1 MTQHIEL
8 GKQGE
13 EYARQYLISN
23 GYRIIETNWRVGKL
37 EIDIIAQ
44 KYDFLSFIEVK
55 TRSTNHFGYPEEA
68 VTRAKMINLLKAAEK
83 YLEKNNLDIGFRFEV
98 IALTKTPDNTFELEH
113 LDEAFDSN
121 TVYGAAYVRW

>member
-13 EYARQYLISN
+13 EYAGQYLISN

-44 KYDFLSFIEVK
+44 KYDFLSFVEVK

-68 VTRAKMINLLKAAEK
+68 ITRAKMINLLKAAEK
-83 YLEKNNLDIGFRFEV
+83 YIEKSGLDIGFRFEV
-98 IALTKTPDNTFELEH
+98 IALTKTSDNTFELEH
-113 LDEAFDSN
+113 FDEAFDSN
-121 TVYGAAYVRW
+121 TVHGAAYVRW